1 VCERVYEF
9 WMLIVLFVQDSLKQV
24 FMFRYS
30 GKEFGQD
37 LIYSLNLKKMEGFV
51 DKSDSYRNV
60 VLTTAKQTRA
70 SSIMSVLETFNGI
83 RSRDEDRIVIRPY
96 PFEDEIMTV
105 SRKAGETLHRH
116 WFYKRVMQEKA
127 AGDLGDSSTFYS
139 WEAAAS
145 RGGASNNLDKTL
157 KNLRIDMVD
166 AVPVAKSRDDAS
178 ADGGAAG
185 AASSSSLSK
194 GPAAPGR
201 AAPLVGRVLGE
212 PRKVNGRS
220 LSPIQ
225 RLAEAARRPEE
236 AGAPSGVSAGR
247 VKRVAHRIVPGGER
261 RPEQGNP
268 LVQELGQ
275 KRLRVEELEREL
287 EVAARK
293 LRAQRRF
300 SAHQLKCFERQS
312 EGRGKELEAAKRE
325 LGEMRSKY
333 EAVRDELGE
342 KINELDE
349 KDGDAR
355 AARRLLEWKDEE
367 LEQARH
373 AVEELQQELAAAGHS
388 SDRLAES
395 NQALE
400 ELRREQA
407 LLHGHLSD
415 TSANQAVTL
424 VRLAESHAHTTMA
437 VQGNMRLMEIVGAR
451 LGAAPAALP

>member
-1 VCERVYEF
+1 
-9 WMLIVLFVQDSLKQV
+9 M
-24 FMFRYS
+24 
-30 GKEFGQD
+30 
-37 LIYSLNLKKMEGFV
+37 LNLKSFEGFV
-51 DKSDSYRNV
+51 DAQLNYTNV
-60 VLTTAKQTRA
+60 MITTHKQTRA
-70 SSIMSVLETFNGI
+70 SAIVKVVEKYNQSKLSDDGRIII
-83 RSRDEDRIVIRPY
+83 RKLSEVDDLIITSSMKDGENRIEDTAYFKRIL
-96 PFEDEIMTV
+96 DA
-105 SRKAGETLHRH
+105 KL
-116 WFYKRVMQEKA
+116 
-127 AGDLGDSSTFYS
+127 
-139 WEAAAS
+139 
-145 RGGASNNLDKTL
+145 RGDKTYFVWPGSDEEVRL
-157 KNLRIDMVD
+157 RNLTKKLQIDMVD
-166 AVPVAKSRDDAS
+166 AAPVARSRDAS

-247 VKRVAHRIVPGGER
+247 VKRVAHRIVPGEER

-287 EVAARK
+287 EAAARK

-300 SAHQLKCFERQS
+300 SAHQLKCLERQS
-312 EGRGKELEAAKRE
+312 EVRGKELEAAKRE